1 MADDEKLVLKPDVL
15 RRHLTNLEFTE
26 DKQSL
31 LCDTLDLHKKRIE
44 SLNNSMLEIKH
55 ISYLN
60 LSNNSIVDISVLSNF
75 LNLKIVKVS
84 YNKIKHMNAF
94 TNEEAF

>member
-75 LNLKIVKVS
+75 LNLFSLASRYSSFGKFRAGIS
-84 YNKIKHMNAF
+84 
-94 TNEEAF
+94 